1 MEERLNVVII
11 GAGPGGA
18 ASAIYLR
25 RAGYDPLLIH
35 DGEPGGLLREANLVE
50 NYPGFPDG
58 IVGSELA
65 ALIGDQLKRLEVR
78 MKRTTVQKVSLID
91 GSFYTQTADATYISD
106 TLIIASGTVPG
117 KTAIPGAEAI
127 EGTSLFYEVSSLSQ
141 EIVWGKRVTILGGG
155 DAAFDYAINLSD
167 KGASVTILTRSRPT
181 CLQLL
186 ADRARERGVQ
196 VIVGCEVT
204 NLAETPTGVSVA
216 SDGDEG
222 HRETVS
228 DIVVVAFG
236 REPRNDFIEGGLLG
250 CIVMDRP
257 PETGVSGLFMV
268 GDVVRG
274 KNRQAAI
281 AVGDGVHAAM
291 MVERLLDH
299 RGEHG

>member
-1 MEERLNVVII
+1 MEERVSAVVI

-18 ASAIYLR
+18 ASAIYLK

-50 NYPGFPDG
+50 NYPGFPGG

-65 ALIGDQLKRLEVR
+65 ALIGKQLERLEVR
-78 MKRTTVQKVSLID
+78 MKRTTVNLVSLVD
-91 GSFYTQTADATYISD
+91 GSFHTETPDVTYISD
-106 TLIIASGTVPG
+106 KLIVASGTVPR
-117 KTAIPGAEAI
+117 KAVITGADAV
-127 EGTSLFYEVSSLSQ
+127 EGTNLFYGVSSLSQ
-141 EIVWGKRVTILGGG
+141 DIVWGKRVTILGGG
-155 DAAFDYAINLSD
+155 DAAFDYAVNLSD
-167 KGASVTILTRSRPT
+167 KGASVTILSRSSPT

-196 VIVGCEVT
+196 VLVGREVT
-204 NLAETPTGVSVA
+204 GLAETHDGVAVTSE
-216 SDGDEG
+216 GDAG
-222 HRETVS
+222 HLETAS

-236 REPRNDFIEGGLLG
+236 REPRLDFMEGGLLG
-250 CIVMDRP
+250 CITMDHP

-281 AVGDGVHAAM
+281 AAGDGVLAAM
-291 MVERLLDH
+291 MVEQSLNY
-299 RGEHG
+299 RG